1 MPPPI
6 KIQPKPRRP
15 HRATG
20 RPRGRPK
27 VRPANFDEIIL
38 AALCRRMDPLTR
50 KVIPHW
56 RSLVEEFRMG
66 KNTLGAAI
74 RSLKSKGLIKSVT
87 DFSVLGTNKLGT
99 VYLIDE
105 RATAV

>member
-1 MPPPI
+1 
-6 KIQPKPRRP
+6 
-15 HRATG
+15 
-20 RPRGRPK
+20 
-27 VRPANFDEIIL
+27 
-38 AALCRRMDPLTR
+38 
-50 KVIPHW
+50 
-56 RSLVEEFRMG
+56 MG